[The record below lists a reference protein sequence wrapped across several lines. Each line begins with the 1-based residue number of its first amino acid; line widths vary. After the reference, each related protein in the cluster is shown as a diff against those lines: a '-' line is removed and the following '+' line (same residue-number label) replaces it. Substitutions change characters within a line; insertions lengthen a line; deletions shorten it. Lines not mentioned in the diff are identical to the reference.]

1 MVMLRERADK
11 EVAQNETEA
20 QTLQRQIAHLE
31 NLHRFL
37 KLKNDDRQ
45 PDPAIVQKREKW
57 GEACVA
63 TFTSYRPGPRRRRS
77 AWLQVSQHPVRGR
90 PAGGAGE
97 RGVCTAWRAGAAL
110 VQPTLAVGGRSSLG
124 SSRHRPSPP
133 SPYCVSGHPGRR
145 AHRTLSPQPGRWSRA
160 SGRPPR
166 RSWCCSTRTP

>member
-45 PDPAIVQKREKW
+45 PDPAIVQKREKR
-57 GEACVA
+57 GEARVA
-63 TFTSYRPGPRRRRS
+63 TFASYRPGPRRRCR
-77 AWLQVSQHPVRGR
+77 AGLQVSQHPVRDR

-97 RGVCTAWRAGAAL
+97 RGVCTAWRLEGAAALAHPGTAPHPRGPTVLVAALDAALTAPSSPSPGGGRGPPEDLPGEAGAAL
-110 VQPTLAVGGRSSLG
+110 R
-124 SSRHRPSPP
+124 
-133 SPYCVSGHPGRR
+133 GHPE
-145 AHRTLSPQPGRWSRA
+145 
-160 SGRPPR
+160 
-166 RSWCCSTRTP
+166 